1 MIEQSTPVNTWK
13 PAIPEAVKRIDRF
26 APDRQSIP
34 DALTGTT
41 PEAVALLSQDWM
53 TSGDKVVIR
62 GAIESELHDLN
73 ALLAARFAEQTLGSH
88 GVGRFNYDMAIG
100 TNSSFIP
107 DLGQA
112 TPATPSAREVMADF
126 ERLRSNLDLRA
137 SDMAAILGVSVR
149 HYYSLRDVDSLQI
162 AQIEKVRDRT
172 SILSALAWEDRTGT
186 AALVRNEPELALPL
200 IAGGN
205 LAGLR
210 NILRGRRRRA
220 YELATTNIPIEF
232 EPAVAE
238 AIRQAVNDEG
248 VQVALNVLA
257 RIGAPI
263 DALASQR
270 VMAFG
275 EMIANLSARNG
286 EGIIEEAWEFVSP
299 MTGTDADAF
308 RERAEAFI
316 ASDAFGPTSWRE
328 FVDTESERAWAL
340 VDDEPLPLITDSYP
354 REEDDDDTVR
364 WTPDYAK
371 FGVTLRYFERPR

>member
-1 MIEQSTPVNTWK
+1 MIEQSTPVTWK
-13 PAIPEAVKRIDRF
+13 PAIPEPAKRIDRF
-26 APDRQSIP
+26 APDRLSIR
-34 DALTGTT
+34 DALTGMT
-41 PEAVALLSQDWM
+41 PEAAARLSQDW
-53 TSGDKVVIR
+53 TAWGDKVVIKD
-62 GAIESELHDLN
+62 AIEAELHDLDV
-73 ALLAARFAEQTLGSH
+73 LLAGSYIGQTLGSY
-88 GVGRFNYDMAIG
+88 GVGRFDYDVAIG

-112 TPATPSAREVMADF
+112 TQATPSARDVIASF
-126 ERLRSNLDLRA
+126 ERLRSELDLRA

-149 HYYSLRDVDSLQI
+149 HYYSLRDVDILQI
-162 AQIEKVRDRT
+162 AQVEKVRDRT
-172 SILSALAWEDRTGT
+172 AIVSAIAMEDRTGT
-186 AALVRNEPELALPL
+186 ATLIRNEPEIALPL

-210 NILRGRRRRA
+210 NLLRERRRQA
-220 YELATTNIPIEF
+220 YDLATANVPIEF
-232 EPAVAE
+232 EPLAVE
-238 AIRQAVNDEG
+238 AIREAVNDEG

-263 DALASQR
+263 DALATQR

-275 EMIANLSARNG
+275 EMLANLSARSG

-299 MTGTDADAF
+299 MTGTDADKF

-316 ASDAFGPTSWRE
+316 ASDAFDSASWRAFLE
-328 FVDTESERAWAL
+328 TESERAWAL
-340 VDDEPLPLITDSYP
+340 VEDEPLPLITDSVS
-354 REEDDDDTVR
+354 RDEDEDDTVH